1 MKKALKDRKIQ
12 DIESLF
18 YDNAKKV
25 DEITAQLLKRFLEK
39 KYYLRIP
46 RKRFDVG
53 KDRINVTNQGAIK

>member
-39 KYYLRIP
+39 KILL
-46 RKRFDVG
+46 KNTSQEV
-53 KDRINVTNQGAIK
+53 